1 MKRLEKECDLTNIR
15 RTVCIPEQQCDIVL
29 NKKREIREACVKVRK
44 VNLGRKILFLII
56 NEMA

>member
-44 VNLGRKILFLII
+44 VNLGRKNSLPHY
-56 NEMA
+56 